1 MLVGDDLHFDV
12 AGIGDETFDE
22 HHRVT
27 ERPLRFALGAFESE
41 FEFVLGEDF
50 ADSSATAAGA
60 GLDDQRIPDGLGMT
74 AGIGAGVH
82 RTTGPR
88 CDRDT
93 DLLRQKLRLDLVPQ
107 QTHRISARPDEGD
120 VQPGHQIGERRIL
133 RHETPAHPHRV
144 RTGLDQRTLELTMI
158 KIRRTHLRLTQH
170 HRLIRST
177 HEHRPPLGIG
187 MQRHRPDTVVVLGV
201 EFLHSPDQANRRL
214 TPVDYC
220 NPLEQRVSLRLVCV
234 GLAGTGASR
243 PSGFL
248 SDIRPAGGRIRTMI
262 FAAWRDQCSISGLS
276 SVPPPRCAEWAC
288 PSAAYSSRSQ
298 WDCYANG
305 FFCMCD
311 SYRPIQ

>member
-1 MLVGDDLHFDV
+1 
-12 AGIGDETFDE
+12 
-22 HHRVT
+22 
-27 ERPLRFALGAFESE
+27 
-41 FEFVLGEDF
+41 
-50 ADSSATAAGA
+50 
-60 GLDDQRIPDGLGMT
+60 MT
-74 AGIGAGVH
+74 AGIGAGQH

-158 KIRRTHLRLTQH
+158 EIRRTHLRLTQH

-220 NPLEQRVSLRLVCV
+220 NPLEHRGSSIGISSTVDTLRA
-234 GLAGTGASR
+234 LAGCDRSEMVSKVERKVGGQLKDQARERTTPR
-243 PSGFL
+243 RERRTPS
-248 SDIRPAGGRIRTMI
+248 STPHER
-262 FAAWRDQCSISGLS
+262 
-276 SVPPPRCAEWAC
+276 VPRRRA
-288 PSAAYSSRSQ
+288 RSH
-298 WDCYANG
+298 DE
-305 FFCMCD
+305 
-311 SYRPIQ
+311 SERHREL